1 MIAVKSKDEPPP
13 PDRIPVV
20 SAIGTPYEVGLAIGR
35 HRQHRIAARVEA
47 MRARRRSVGIDDAT
61 AYRSAQPYLALTEG
75 LLPDLVVELAGIAA
89 GAGVP
94 FLELFR
100 LNCPGTRLPAES
112 PWQRQEREQTTR
124 TGSEALPPAAGGG
137 CTSMVSRGAGGVVLG
152 HTEDF
157 APEWRDDLYV
167 LRMQTGKTRLCAL
180 NYAQTL
186 AGCAAAV
193 NGAGLV
199 QVIDSLHDRR
209 HPLGISAHFL
219 ARGVLAHDDI
229 AGAVDF
235 LRRMLPR
242 DGGFNHLLVQG
253 KRIVNVEAGP
263 AGFAVAEV
271 TTDTYAHT
279 NHYLNVLGKA
289 RPEPAANSVT
299 RRSRALALLRPAM
312 TDHDMYGALADR
324 DGYPDSICRDRTIA
338 AFIADTRQGAVRIAW
353 GQPVPDGSTFHR
365 YSVLEP
371 EPGADPRR

>member
-1 MIAVKSKDEPPP
+1 MMAGGTAYFRCVRFGYSGVIAVQSKDGTPPL
-13 PDRIPVV
+13 DRMPVV
-20 SAIGTPYEVGLAIGR
+20 SAAGTPYEVGLAIGR

-47 MRARRRSVGIDDAT
+47 MRERRLSVGIDDAT

-75 LLPDLVVELAGIAA
+75 LLPDLVVELAGIAD

-100 LNCPGTRLPAES
+100 LNCPGARLPAES
-112 PWQRQEREQTTR
+112 PWLRRRQAQ
-124 TGSEALPPAAGGG
+124 PAAGGG
-137 CTSMVSRGAGGVVLG
+137 CTSMVSRGPDGVVLG

-186 AGCAAAV
+186 AGCAAAI

-199 QVIDSLHDRR
+199 QVIDSLHDRW

-235 LRRMLPR
+235 LRRTLPR

-253 KRIVNVEAGP
+253 TRIVNVEAGP
-263 AGFAVAEV
+263 AGLCRSGGHRRIPTPTPI
-271 TTDTYAHT
+271 TTSMSSAKHGPNQPPT
-279 NHYLNVLGKA
+279 
-289 RPEPAANSVT
+289 PSPA
-299 RRSRALALLRPAM
+299 
-312 TDHDMYGALADR
+312 
-324 DGYPDSICRDRTIA
+324 
-338 AFIADTRQGAVRIAW
+338 GAVRWRCYA
-353 GQPVPDGSTFHR
+353 
-365 YSVLEP
+365 
-371 EPGADPRR
+371 PR

>member
-1 MIAVKSKDEPPP
+1 MQSKDNAPSPE
-13 PDRIPVV
+13 RIP
-20 SAIGTPYEVGLAIGR
+20 AITAAGTPYEVGLAIGR
-35 HRQHRIAARVEA
+35 HRQYRIAARVEA
-47 MRARRRSVGIDDAT
+47 MRERRHSVGINDST
-61 AYRSAQPYLALTEG
+61 AHRSAQPYLALTEG
-75 LLPDLVVELAGIAA
+75 VLPDLVVELAGIAD

-100 LNCPGTRLPAES
+100 LNCPGARLPAES
-112 PWQRQEREQTTR
+112 PWLRRRQAQR
-124 TGSEALPPAAGGG
+124 SPAGG
-137 CTSMVSRGAGGVVLG
+137 CTSMVSRGPDGVVLG

-167 LRMQTGKTRLCAL
+167 LQMQSGNTHLCAL

-235 LRRMLPR
+235 LRRTLPR

-253 KRIVNVEAGP
+253 TRIVNVEAGP
-263 AGFAVAEV
+263 AGFAVEEV
-271 TTDTYAHT
+271 TADTYAHT
-279 NHYLNVLGKA
+279 NHYLNVISKA
-289 RPEPAANSVT
+289 RPEPADNSTT

-312 TDHDMYGALADR
+312 TVQDMYLALADR
-324 DGYPDSICRDRTIA
+324 DGYPDSICRDRTIG
-338 AFIADTRQGAVRIAW
+338 AFLADTQHGAIRIAW
-353 GQPVPDGSTFHR
+353 GQPVPDGATFHR
-365 YSVLEP
+365 YHVP
-371 EPGADPRR
+371 

>member
-1 MIAVKSKDEPPP
+1 MQSKDNTPS
-13 PDRIPVV
+13 PDRMPVV
-20 SAIGTPYEVGLAIGR
+20 SAAGTPYEVGRAIGR

-47 MRARRRSVGIDDAT
+47 MRERRLSVGIDDAT

-75 LLPDLVVELAGIAA
+75 LLPDLVVELAGIAD

-100 LNCPGTRLPAES
+100 LNCPGARLPAES
-112 PWQRQEREQTTR
+112 PWLRRRQAQ
-124 TGSEALPPAAGGG
+124 PAAGGG
-137 CTSMVSRGAGGVVLG
+137 CTSMVSRGPDGVVLG

-186 AGCAAAV
+186 AGCAAAI

-199 QVIDSLHDRR
+199 QVIDSLHDRW

-235 LRRMLPR
+235 LRRTLPR
-242 DGGFNHLLVQG
+242 DGGFNHLLIQG
-253 KRIVNVEAGP
+253 RRIVNVEAGP

-271 TTDTYAHT
+271 STDTYAHT

-289 RPEPAANSVT
+289 RPEPAANSIT

-338 AFIADTRQGAVRIAW
+338 AFVADTQQGAVRIAW
-353 GQPVPDGSTFHR
+353 GQPVPDGSTFYR
-365 YSVLEP
+365 YRVP
-371 EPGADPRR
+371 EPDTDPRR